1 MSIKKGVFYS
11 FLTQFPTAI
20 LGVIS
25 GILITRILG
34 PEGKGVLTIFQSD
47 VILLSLLLSFN
58 INLGLV
64 YFISTKK
71 VSISEMLGIAICL
84 GGISFVIGALFLSG
98 SQLSEQLTKIIY
110 PKGFSSFWYIAFILL
125 SIIFSLMNGI
135 FSSIF
140 QGIKNFRVINQ
151 VTLINAGLNVLCFG
165 MYYLVAERSLHTTE
179 NVNAI
184 LVLTFTLAFVNG
196 MVWLGYYLKLVGTR
210 PQFNFSNQ
218 TVKLLIRFIFIGYLS
233 NLINIC
239 NYRLDIWMVQYF
251 KGTTEL
257 GFYSLSANIGQL
269 FFMVSAPIAIVLQPY
284 LNSPDEKKKLQKFIL
299 FSRINCTIVLV
310 GGILAGLLAQFIIP
324 LVYGKPFVNSVVP
337 FLFLLP
343 GVIFSC
349 LTQVFAVIAISHNK
363 IKYNLLATIL
373 GLIVTV
379 VVDLILIPRYG
390 IIGAAITSTFT
401 YFTIFISVLFFCTT
415 KLRLPLLNYF
425 ILTKEDIRNLLNN
438 ERRSEIL

>member
-11 FLTQFPTAI
+11 FITQFPTAI

-71 VSISEMLGIAICL
+71 ISIPEMLGIAICL
-84 GGISFVIGALFLSG
+84 GGISFLIGAFFLSG
-98 SQLSEQLTKIIY
+98 SHYIDHISQIIY
-110 PKGFSSFWYIAFILL
+110 PKGFSSFWYILFVLFSIL
-125 SIIFSLMNGI
+125 FSLMNGV

-165 MYYLVAERSLHTTE
+165 SYYLFAERSINTAE
-179 NVNAI
+179 NINSI
-184 LVLTFTLAFVNG
+184 LLLTFSLAFVNA
-196 MVWLGYYLKLVGTR
+196 MVWLSYYLKLVATK
-210 PQFNFSNQ
+210 PTFNFSSH
-218 TVKLLIRFIFIGYLS
+218 TIKILIRFIFIGYLS

-257 GFYSLSANIGQL
+257 GYYSLSANIGQL

-299 FSRINCTIVLV
+299 FSRINCSIVLL
-310 GGILAGLLAQFIIP
+310 GGVFAALLAHLIIP
-324 LVYGKPFVNSVVP
+324 IVYGTSFTNSVLP

-373 GLIVTV
+373 GLIVTI
-379 VVDLILIPRYG
+379 VVDLILIPKYG
-390 IIGAAITSTFT
+390 IIGAAITSTIT
-401 YFTIFISVLFFCTT
+401 YFTIFISVFFFCTT

-425 ILTKEDIRNLLNN
+425 ILTKDDIRNLLNN